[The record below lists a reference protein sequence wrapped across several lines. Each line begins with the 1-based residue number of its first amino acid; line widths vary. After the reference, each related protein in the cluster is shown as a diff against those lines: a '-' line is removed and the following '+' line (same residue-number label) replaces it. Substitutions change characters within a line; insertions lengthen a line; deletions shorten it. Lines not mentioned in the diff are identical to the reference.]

1 MFSHSP
7 TEGHL
12 DCFQFENLFTNKV
25 VISIYI
31 QFLVCTEIFIFLN
44 AQEWNAQLQGS
55 CMVNLIRNCQNLLQK
70 NLCHF
75 TLPVT
80 LYESSVAPHCYQS
93 SKFYTSGE
101 LALFSRWGREPCTAS
116 FGWILCSLWVNFHLS
131 FPHNDLSQFVN
142 IPQFSHSYF
151 FLLIHNILLNFFL
164 NSFSWILW
172 F

>member
-55 CMVNLIRNCQNLLQK
+55 CMVNLIRNCQSALWTGWNISPSHQQCMNDPGSPYTGQNL
-70 NLCHF
+70 
-75 TLPVT
+75 V
-80 LYESSVAPHCYQS
+80 SV
-93 SKFYTSGE
+93 FFI
-101 LALFSRWGREPCTAS
+101 LA
-116 FGWILCSLWVNFHLS
+116 ILV
-131 FPHNDLSQFVN
+131 DR
-142 IPQFSHSYF
+142 
-151 FLLIHNILLNFFL
+151 
-164 NSFSWILW
+164 
-172 F
+172 